1 MIEQT
6 ILLKYLEGNATDE
19 ERESV
24 VAWLESN
31 EDNLQ
36 ELIKLRKLHNISIFN
51 EPMKEEEEGNPI
63 FTKKILYEFAKI
75 AAVFLLFLV
84 GNYFFNNRTETS
96 TSQTLFVPSGQRAE
110 IILPDSSIAWIN
122 AKTRM

>member
-24 VAWLESN
+24 VEWLESN

-51 EPMKEEEEGNPI
+51 EPMKGEEEGNPI
-63 FTKKILYEFAKI
+63 FTKKSCTSLPKSQP
-75 AAVFLLFLV
+75 
-84 GNYFFNNRTETS
+84 YFFFFWSATIS
-96 TSQTLFVPSGQRAE
+96 
-110 IILPDSSIAWIN
+110 
-122 AKTRM
+122 

>member
-24 VAWLESN
+24 VEWLESN

-51 EPMKEEEEGNPI
+51 EPMKGEEEGNPI
-63 FTKKILYEFAKI
+63 FTKKNPVRVCQNRSRISSFSGRQ
-75 AAVFLLFLV
+75 LFL
-84 GNYFFNNRTETS
+84 E
-96 TSQTLFVPSGQRAE
+96 
-110 IILPDSSIAWIN
+110 
-122 AKTRM
+122 

>member
-51 EPMKEEEEGNPI
+51 EPMKGEEEGNPI
-63 FTKKILYEFAKI
+63 FTKKILYELPKSQP
-75 AAVFLLFLV
+75 
-84 GNYFFNNRTETS
+84 YFFFFWSATIS
-96 TSQTLFVPSGQRAE
+96 
-110 IILPDSSIAWIN
+110 
-122 AKTRM
+122 